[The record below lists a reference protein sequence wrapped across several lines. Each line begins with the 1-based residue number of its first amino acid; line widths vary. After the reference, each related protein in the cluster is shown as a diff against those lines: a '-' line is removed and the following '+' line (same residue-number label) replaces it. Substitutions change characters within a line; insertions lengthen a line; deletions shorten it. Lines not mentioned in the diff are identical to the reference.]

1 MTRDVTPI
9 ERLEAVV
16 HGRVHGV
23 GFRVFARREARRLG
37 LRGWVANEPG
47 GRVRCVAE
55 GPRDALE
62 ALLRELHSGPS
73 GAWVDG
79 VDAAWQPATNEFGG
93 FDVRSGWHSGD

>member
-1 MTRDVTPI
+1 MTPS
-9 ERLEAVV
+9 ERLEAVI

-23 GFRVFARREARRLG
+23 GFRIFALREARRLG

-47 GRVRCVAE
+47 RRVRCVAE

-62 ALLRELHSGPS
+62 ALLRELHAGPS
-73 GAWVDG
+73 GASVDD
-79 VDAAWQPATNEFGG
+79 VEVTWRPATGEFAG